1 LQNAQETAV
10 NITEFENPKSGE
22 RLKVGDRFLAEGEGD
37 YIEELS
43 IVEISP
49 DRNYIKVTYADHENA
64 ERESEWLDISE
75 MEVLTK
81 LGSRP

>member
-1 LQNAQETAV
+1 M
-10 NITEFENPKSGE
+10 NITEFENPKTGE

-49 DRNYIKVTYADHENA
+49 DRNYIKVEYADHENA
-64 ERESEWLDISE
+64 ERESEWLDINE
-75 MEVLTK
+75 TEVLTK
-81 LGSRP
+81 LNPKP